1 MVTDGTTI
9 SYKYYG
15 KGIIMTT
22 SNEIREQLVA
32 AVQMAKENYATIVA
46 EQLAIYPF
54 EDTTAWDAL
63 TMEQK
68 VAEWSRKN
76 HAEGL
81 IKVAEKHLR
90 DFDNKV
96 AAFYGTLRQAA
107 FDEFEAE
114 RAAAKNELAGQWQAK
129 EDYAKATGDWEL
141 LNYAE

>member
-1 MVTDGTTI
+1 
-9 SYKYYG
+9 
-15 KGIIMTT
+15 MTT
-22 SNEIREQLVA
+22 KREQLEA
-32 AVQMAKENYATIVA
+32 AVQEAKTNYATIVA
-46 EQLAIYPF
+46 EQLAMYPF
-54 EDTTAWDAL
+54 EDPSAWDAL

-81 IKVAEKHLR
+81 IKVAENRLR

-107 FDEFEAE
+107 FDQFETE

-129 EDYAKATGDWEL
+129 EDYAKETGDWEL
-141 LNYAE
+141 INFVE